1 MDQAQ
6 QLRNLIRQ
14 HQLKERS
21 ENVARVITVTSGKGG
36 VGKSNVSVN
45 LAIQLRKMGKRVVI
59 LDADF
64 GLANVEVMFGTIPKY
79 TLKDVFEGGKNI
91 KDVLTEGPMGVM
103 FVSGGTGIAG
113 LADLSKEQLNH
124 LTRNLAELD
133 EMADVIIVD
142 TGAGISDSVLE
153 FVAAGSEVLLVATA
167 EPTSLTDSY
176 SLLKALHNYEKFSTD
191 RTTIK
196 VVANKVFTAAEG
208 RSVYTKLSVV
218 CEKFLH
224 MPIFF
229 LGVVPQDEHVLKS
242 VIKQV
247 PVSINAPNAKSS
259 RAYEKLARNL
269 MDEER
274 KKDTNAVGLRGLFAN
289 YLKKTF

>member
-6 QLRNLIRQ
+6 QLRNLIKQ
-14 HQLKERS
+14 QQLKERS

-45 LAIQLRKMGKRVVI
+45 LAIQFRKLGKKVVI

-64 GLANVEVMFGTIPKY
+64 GLANVEVMFGMIPKY
-79 TLKDVFEGGKNI
+79 TLKDVFEGGKSI
-91 KDVLTEGPMGVM
+91 KEVLTEGPMGVL
-103 FVSGGTGIAG
+103 FVSGGSGIAG
-113 LADLSKEQLNH
+113 LSDLSKTQLSH
-124 LTRNLAELD
+124 LARNLAELD

-176 SLLKALHNYEKFSTD
+176 SLLKALHSYEKFSTD
-191 RTTIK
+191 HTTIK

-208 RSVYTKLSVV
+208 RSVYNKLNVV
-218 CEKFLH
+218 CDKFLQ
-224 MPIFF
+224 MPLSF
-229 LGVVPQDEHVLKS
+229 LGVVPQDENVLKS
-242 VIKQV
+242 VIKQI
-247 PVSINAPNAKSS
+247 PVSLNVPNAKSS

-269 MDEER
+269 MNEEE
-274 KKDTNAVGLRGLFAN
+274 KMDNNATGLRGLFAN
-289 YLKKTF
+289 YLRKSF

>member
-133 EMADVIIVD
+133 EMADVIMKN
-142 TGAGISDSVLE
+142 S
-153 FVAAGSEVLLVATA
+153 
-167 EPTSLTDSY
+167 
-176 SLLKALHNYEKFSTD
+176 
-191 RTTIK
+191 
-196 VVANKVFTAAEG
+196 
-208 RSVYTKLSVV
+208 
-218 CEKFLH
+218 
-224 MPIFF
+224 
-229 LGVVPQDEHVLKS
+229 
-242 VIKQV
+242 
-247 PVSINAPNAKSS
+247 
-259 RAYEKLARNL
+259 
-269 MDEER
+269 
-274 KKDTNAVGLRGLFAN
+274 
-289 YLKKTF
+289 